1 GRKRFERAVKVFRDL
16 SLLEGDYIILELPVI
31 GEIAST
37 KALLE
42 KGSNVKLIITD
53 FEVLE
58 KAKQFSE

>member
-1 GRKRFERAVKVFRDL
+1 M
-16 SLLEGDYIILELPVI
+16 LEGDYIILELPVI